1 VSTVFICIVFFL
13 SGISALTYQLAW
25 QRKLFTI
32 FGTNIESI
40 TVVVTAFMMGLGL
53 GSLAGGLVSEKRFI
67 RVLPAFAF
75 IELCIGAYGLVSMR
89 IFDAVSMDAQMSTMS
104 AGLLSFALV
113 LVPTVLMGATLPLLV
128 VHLVRKNSN
137 VGESVGFL
145 YFANTVGAAAGAF
158 LCALV
163 LFKLFGLS
171 GSVHFAAA
179 LNLLSALLIAVAAW
193 REA

>member
-1 VSTVFICIVFFL
+1 MSTAFIGAVFFL

-25 QRKLFTI
+25 QRKLFSI

-53 GSLAGGLVSEKRFI
+53 GSLAGGFLSEKRGV
-67 RVLPAFAF
+67 RVLPAFAG

-89 IFDAVSMDAQMSTMS
+89 IFDAVSVSPDMST
-104 AGLLSFALV
+104 AGAGFLSFALV
-113 LVPTVLMGATLPLLV
+113 LTPTLLMGATLPLLV

-137 VGESVGFL
+137 VGKSVGFL
-145 YFANTVGAAAGAF
+145 YFTNTAGAAGGAF

-163 LFKLFGLS
+163 LFRFFGLS
-171 GSVHFAAA
+171 GSVYFAAA
-179 LNLLSALLIAVAAW
+179 LNLLSALLIGIAAW
-193 REA
+193 RKA